1 MTNVQQS
8 LTTPVIDYQD
18 ELELPI
24 DCENVV
30 LCDNNVLLVIKG
42 NTVTVYNGLLINR
55 VLKFEDNIV
64 KACVTTFLIQD
75 VPTQI
80 MAICFRKYINFYYPS
95 GKVFTLHLPF
105 DVALVK
111 EYERGL
117 VLQTKTELYLI
128 NKNLDL
134 KFVDT
139 DTNSSFSSH
148 EYVTTF
154 NQRDNGISLCT
165 TFINGEINVY
175 QVKNSNRNFKSN
187 TKSSSKQQKKKYYSM
202 SASSSKYTEPKL
214 SQIFIS
220 ENRTSTLLSNAR
232 VLNAEQPPS
241 SSMRKDVILSKID
254 SIESKLNRNHV
265 KLFSIRFENQEGIV
279 VVNKLKQ
286 ELHVHRYNSYS
297 KSSSS
302 YKCSCLD
309 CIPLNSNFEGN
320 LIVLTDDGL
329 FIVNPFLELRTGCN
343 TNLPAYM
350 LLSSFNGRV
359 ALRLKNDSV
368 RLVKVILE
376 PVSDLVSSCL
386 RCFKYLS
393 GSTVDQIFWS
403 LWRTAYN
410 NCGSEW
416 DALVIALLSL
426 SVPFPGDFQFTVNE
440 ITNLLPQAKALRES
454 ALVNY
459 SLQDLIP
466 YIVVSL
472 HLLREEYKLDV
483 TKGSYLK
490 RLGNLLSQLTI
501 WMGWPDEWVN
511 YYNTTCNLDKSIKFL
526 SLQIIQSPPNLFHS
540 LASLFTNNIVPY
552 LSFSQLVEESDSID
566 AIVTPV
572 TNVVL
577 KLFEVLVSSQYG
589 PAHLVDMMSDLD
601 VTSLETFPF
610 GVAIPLKEALSVSQE
625 QPTFEWTSDSLSLT
639 GREDLKKLLS
649 NDLYCDSVVEKTAC
663 NDIESLIKNLTSSEI
678 VSSWDDQSEAKRMG
692 ITKLIFDQDRR
703 YFEIT
708 TLLHQTKMQ
717 TAFLKT
723 DESVSEYDLLL
734 LQRKLAGVVAIRTLT
749 IPMGRAALNYGG
761 RKPLLTEK
769 YPIPKFNLNTLIS
782 PTMTTIIPS
791 EDSISQDLLEWGH
804 FHNGVSSSL
813 SIAKDSKGISGSW
826 MIFNKPPDLNSQH
839 AGFLYGLGLNGH
851 LKKLEEWHIYNYLG
865 PKHPLTSVGLLI
877 GMAASLRGTMDNK
890 LTKVLSVHA
899 VALLPQ
905 GANDLNVPV
914 TVQTAGLI
922 GIGLLYLQ
930 TQHRRMSEILLSQIT
945 GCVFQNDSEQ
955 IHEGYRLASGLALG
969 FVNLGKGDD
978 LKGLNDTH
986 VVDKLMAVA
995 TFVKHDQPRLE
1006 LDKSCCGAIV
1016 ALCLIY
1022 LKTENSNVADK
1033 LAIPESE
1040 QLLDYIRPDLLFLRC
1055 MATNLITWSKI
1066 RSSRDWVESQIPKVV
1081 LDEFNKTNG
1090 FNRLDSDG
1098 LIFFNIL
1105 GGSCLAMALRYA
1117 SSSNIEARD
1126 TILYYLDKMMLLT
1139 SKSANNYD
1147 EKLAYNAAINVQ
1159 NMLALC
1165 ASLIMAATGD
1175 LKVFQ
1180 RLRVL
1185 HNDTSKS
1192 MGYGGY
1198 MAINTALGFLF
1209 LGGGQMAFD
1218 DSLFGIASLVTSLYP
1233 VFPKENSEC
1242 EVHLQ
1247 ALRHFWALAIVSR
1260 CLVVKEVSTNEPC
1273 KIPITIT
1280 MKDGQVIE
1288 KLSPCLLPKIGDIQT
1303 ICTNSIDYFQVVIDC
1318 QLKSEILEN
1327 FEQSLTIYVYKKQ
1340 NYQLLRPNI
1349 RSMLQNKSRNI
1360 DIESQSVINGALF
1373 EPVDLNSKEIW
1384 VNEFE
1389 SKKKVSY
1396 SGLTIFNIIDDKLK
1410 MIQSVESPESIE
1422 DIWNLRLLFEY
1433 ANTRIQNDDLH
1444 YVPLQFI
1451 NQLKQKLWNK
1461 VGS

>member
-8 LTTPVIDYQD
+8 LTTPLIDYQD
-18 ELELPI
+18 ELEVPI
-24 DCENVV
+24 ECENVV
-30 LCDNNVLLVIKG
+30 LCDNNVLLSIKG
-42 NTVTVYNGLLINR
+42 NTVTVYNGLLVSR
-55 VLKFEDNIV
+55 VLKFEDNII
-64 KACVTTFLIQD
+64 KACVTSFLIKD
-75 VPTQI
+75 APTQI
-80 MAICFRKYINFYYPS
+80 MAICFKKYINFYYPN
-95 GKVFTLHLPF
+95 GKLYTLHLPF

-111 EYERGL
+111 DYDRGL
-117 VLQTKTELYLI
+117 ILQTKTELYLI
-128 NKNLDL
+128 NKDLDL

-139 DTNSSFSSH
+139 DTNSSFSNH

-165 TFINGEINVY
+165 TFIDGEINVY

-187 TKSSSKQQKKKYYSM
+187 SKASNRQQKKKYYSI
-202 SASSSKYTEPKL
+202 SNSSNKYVEPKL

-220 ENRTSTLLSNAR
+220 ENRTSTLLSDAR
-232 VLNAEQPPS
+232 VLNPEQAPIS
-241 SSMRKDVILSKID
+241 SLRKDVILSKID
-254 SIESKLNRNHV
+254 NIGNKLNRNHV
-265 KLFSIRFENQEGIV
+265 KVFSVPFDNQEGIV

-286 ELHVHRYNSYS
+286 ELHVYSYNSYT
-297 KSSSS
+297 KSSSV

-309 CIPLNSNFEGN
+309 CIPLNSSFEGN
-320 LIVLTDDGL
+320 LIVLTDEGL

-343 TNLPAYM
+343 TTLPAYM
-350 LLSSFNGRV
+350 LISSNDGKI
-359 ALRLKNDSV
+359 ALRLRNDSI
-368 RLVKVILE
+368 RLVKVILN

-393 GSTVDQIFWS
+393 GSTVNQIFWS

-426 SVPFPGDFQFTVNE
+426 TVPFSGDFQFTPNE
-440 ITNLLPQAKALRES
+440 ITNLLPHAKALRENTH
-454 ALVNY
+454 VNY
-459 SLQDLIP
+459 DLQDLIP

-483 TKGSYLK
+483 TKKTYLDK
-490 RLGNLLSQLTI
+490 LGKLLSQLTI
-501 WMGWPDEWVN
+501 WMGWPEIWVN
-511 YYNTTCNLDKSIKFL
+511 YYNASCNLDKSIKFL
-526 SLQIIQSPPNLFHS
+526 SLQIIQSPPNLFES
-540 LASLFTNNIVPY
+540 LASLFTDDIVRY
-552 LSFSQLVEESDSID
+552 LSFSQLVEESDSVD

-572 TNVVL
+572 TNIVL

-589 PAHLVDMMSDLD
+589 PAHLVDMMSDLG
-601 VTSLETFPF
+601 VTSLETFPL
-610 GVAIPLKEALSVSQE
+610 GVSIPLKEALSVSQE
-625 QPTFEWTSDSLSLT
+625 HPAFEWTSDALLLT
-639 GREDLKKLLS
+639 GREDLSKLLS
-649 NDLYCDSVVEKTAC
+649 NDLYHDSPTEKSTH
-663 NDIESLIKNLTSSEI
+663 NDIQSLINDFASSEF
-678 VSSWDDQSEAKRMG
+678 VSSWDDQSEAKRLG
-692 ITKLIFDQDRR
+692 ITKLIFDHDRR

-717 TAFLKT
+717 TAFLKA
-723 DESVSEYDLLL
+723 DESISEYDLLL
-734 LQRKLAGVVAIRTLT
+734 LQRKLACVVAIRTLT

-804 FHNGVSSSL
+804 FHNGVSSGL

-826 MIFNKPPDLNSQH
+826 IIFNKPPDLNSQH
-839 AGFLYGLGLNGH
+839 AGFLFGLGLNGH

-905 GANDLNVPV
+905 GANDLNVPIM
-914 TVQTAGLI
+914 VQTAGLV
-922 GIGLLYLQ
+922 GIGLLYLE

-945 GCVFQNDSEQ
+945 GSVFQNDSEQ

-995 TFVKHDQPRLE
+995 TFMKHDQPSLE
-1006 LDKSCCGAIV
+1006 LDKSCCGAII

-1022 LKTENSNVADK
+1022 LKTENTNVAEK
-1033 LAIPESE
+1033 LRVPESE

-1055 MATNLITWSKI
+1055 MATNLISWSKI
-1066 RSSRDWVESQIPKVV
+1066 GSSRGWIESNIPASV
-1081 LDEFNKTNG
+1081 LCQFDKNDGFNK
-1090 FNRLDSDG
+1090 LDSDE
-1098 LIFFNIL
+1098 LVFFNIL
-1105 GGSCLAMALRYA
+1105 GGSCLAMALKYA

-1126 TILYYLDKMMLLT
+1126 AILYYLDKLMLLT
-1139 SKSANNYD
+1139 SKPTNNYD
-1147 EKLAYNAAINVQ
+1147 EKLAHNTAINIQ
-1159 NMLALC
+1159 NILALC
-1165 ASLIMAATGD
+1165 ASLIMAASGD

-1192 MGYGGY
+1192 MGYGGF

-1218 DSLFGIASLVTSLYP
+1218 DSLFGIASLITSLYP
-1233 VFPKENSEC
+1233 IFPQENSEY
-1242 EVHLQ
+1242 EIHLQ
-1247 ALRHFWALAIVSR
+1247 ALRHFWALAIVPR
-1260 CLVVKEVSTNEPC
+1260 CLVVKEVGTNEPC

-1280 MKDGQVIE
+1280 MKDGKVIE
-1288 KLSPCLLPKIGDIQT
+1288 NLSPCLLPKINDIQT
-1303 ICTNSIDYFQVVIDC
+1303 ISTNSIDYFQVVIDC
-1318 QLKSEILEN
+1318 SLKSEILEN
-1327 FEQSLTIYVYKKQ
+1327 FEQSLTVYVYKKQ

-1349 RSMLQNKSRNI
+1349 RSMLQNKSQKITI
-1360 DIESQSVINGALF
+1360 DTDSALNGGLF
-1373 EPVDLNSKEIW
+1373 ESLDLNSKEIW
-1384 VNEFE
+1384 MKEFE
-1389 SKKKVSY
+1389 SKKKISY

-1410 MIQSVESPESIE
+1410 LIKSVESPESIE

-1433 ANTRIQNDDLH
+1433 ANTCIQNDDLH
-1444 YVPLQFI
+1444 YIPLQFI

-1461 VGS
+1461 VG